1 MSNNL
6 YKSTA
11 HYIPDEG
18 NVWVPWDEASGSEIK
33 LCKLN
38 PSTGE
43 MVVMIKT
50 PPGKTLTKHF
60 HPGTVALYTIQGH
73 WTIQRRMD
81 RRTWRRCL
89 RARRLH
95 PRSGDDGSDNADHR
109 VRGGPRVVRVR
120 RQRWQ
125 TRRLRQLADP
135 AQALSRSLR
144 QDRREAARR
153 GFVVISEHQHRLHH
167 RDIMRLTVP
176 YRGVRALPQ
185 TRCAHL

>member
-73 WTIQRRMD
+73 WTYNEGWIAGLGDVVYVPAGSTHAPAMMD
-81 RRTWRRCL
+81 PTT
-89 RARRLH
+89 
-95 PRSGDDGSDNADHR
+95 PTIVFGVVQGSFEFVDSDGKRVAYDN
-109 VRGGPRVVRVR
+109 
-120 RQRWQ
+120 WQ
-125 TRRLRQLADP
+125 TLLQLYLDHCAKIGVKP
-135 AQALSRSLR
+135 
-144 QDRREAARR
+144 
-153 GFVVISEHQHRLHH
+153 
-167 RDIMRLTVP
+167 RDV
-176 YRGVRALPQ
+176 ASW
-185 TRCAHL
+185 